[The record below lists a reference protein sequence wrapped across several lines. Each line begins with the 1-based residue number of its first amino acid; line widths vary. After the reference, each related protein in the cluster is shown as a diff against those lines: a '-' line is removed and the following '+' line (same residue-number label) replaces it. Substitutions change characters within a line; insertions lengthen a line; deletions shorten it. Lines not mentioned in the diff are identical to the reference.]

1 MLPRSIVL
9 ACTGAALA
17 LAPLRA
23 PDLPP
28 QVFPV
33 YGGSGGSAFTR
44 SCGAGR
50 VLTGLRFRAGLSLD
64 AIGLLCRNVNAD
76 GSLGTE
82 SAIGTLAGGGG
93 GTAGSAS
100 CPAGTVGVGGKVYYG
115 TYVDGLILY
124 CRTWNKSTRSVAS
137 VNGGQA
143 NAGRFTLNTSKSS
156 ICELS
161 TQPVVALRGR
171 EAGLVD
177 AIGLTCDEP

>member
-1 MLPRSIVL
+1 MRSHIPAVI
-9 ACTGAALA
+9 GGILA

-50 VLTGLRFRAGLSLD
+50 VLTGLRFRAGMSLD

-82 SAIGTLAGGGG
+82 SAVGTLAGGGG

-100 CPAGTVGVGGKVYYG
+100 CPAGTVANGARIFYG
-115 TYVDGLILY
+115 TYVDGVILH
-124 CRTWNKSTRSVAS
+124 CKAWDKSTRSFTTPNA
-137 VNGGQA
+137 GQA
-143 NAGRFTLNTSKSS
+143 NAGRFTLNTSKIS

-177 AIGLTCDEP
+177 AVGLTCDEP

>member
-1 MLPRSIVL
+1 MRSHIL
-9 ACTGAALA
+9 AAIGGILA

-28 QVFPV
+28 QVLPV

-50 VLTGLRFRAGLSLD
+50 VLTGLRFRAGMSLD

-82 SAIGTLAGGGG
+82 SAVGTLAGGGG
-93 GTAGSAS
+93 GTAGSDS
-100 CPAGTVGVGGKVYYG
+100 CPAGTVASAGKIFYG

-124 CRTWNKSTRSVAS
+124 CKAWNKNTRSFAS
-137 VNGGQA
+137 ANGGQA
-143 NAGRFTLNTSKSS
+143 NAGRFTLNTTKTS